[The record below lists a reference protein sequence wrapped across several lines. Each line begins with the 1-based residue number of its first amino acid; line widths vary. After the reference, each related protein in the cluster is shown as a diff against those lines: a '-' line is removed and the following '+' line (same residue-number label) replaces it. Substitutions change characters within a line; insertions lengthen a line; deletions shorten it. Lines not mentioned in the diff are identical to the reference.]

1 MNTWKL
7 DVIVAMLLLPAFS
20 VAALAQTQ
28 AGMNREAC
36 GEYTKAD
43 AELNTIYQQVLR
55 DYKADAL
62 FIGKLTAAQRT
73 WIPYRDAHLAA
84 LYPAADP
91 RSQYGSVYPACR
103 CAALAEVTRKRTEE
117 LRRWTGGAAEG
128 DVCAGSVRAR
138 ADAGPSSPAVET
150 EGSAW
155 LFGTRWSL
163 TEMGERSFGTGEPYL
178 EFDREQ
184 GRFSGSSGCNRIF
197 GSFRV
202 DGADLKFTPVASTR
216 RACLAAEAQQVEA
229 SFLKALETT
238 TRFRIQGDVLR
249 LYANDSPILIFRA
262 GARDAG
268 GATAKASVTARETA
282 AISISEIAK
291 GQQCGIT
298 TQRFEVIRDSSSFTN
313 LWRSHS
319 EGFSPAPEQPVVDFD
334 QNMVIATFFGEQR
347 TGGYS
352 IEITGVAELADSI
365 VVNVKGTLPGAG
377 CMLTMAV
384 SKPYHVVNIPKSSKP
399 AAFVTTV
406 ERANCP

>member
-7 DVIVAMLLLPAFS
+7 DVIVAMLLLSIFA

-36 GEYTKAD
+36 DEYTKAD
-43 AELNTIYQQVLR
+43 ADLNTIYQQVLR

-62 FIGKLTAAQRT
+62 FVGKLRAAQRT

-91 RSQYGSVYPACR
+91 QSQYGSVYPACR
-103 CAALAEVTRKRTEE
+103 CVALAEVTRKRTEE

-138 ADAGPSSPAVET
+138 VGAGPLSAAGET
-150 EGSAW
+150 AGSAS
-155 LFGTRWSL
+155 LFGTRWRL

-197 GSFRV
+197 GNFRV
-202 DGADLKFTPVASTR
+202 EGADLKFTPAASTR
-216 RACLAAEAQQVEA
+216 RACLGPEAQQVEA

-238 TRFRIQGDVLR
+238 TRFRIQSDVLR
-249 LYANDSPILIFRA
+249 LYANDSPILVFRA
-262 GARDAG
+262 GAADAG
-268 GATAKASVTARETA
+268 GATAKATGAGRETA
-282 AISISEIAK
+282 VIAISEIAK

-298 TQRFEVIRDSSSFTN
+298 TQRLEVIRDSSSFTN

-334 QNMVIATFFGEQR
+334 QNIVIATFFGEQR
-347 TGGYS
+347 TGGHS
-352 IEITGVAELADSI
+352 IAITGVAELAESI
-365 VVNVKGTLPGAG
+365 VVNVKETLPGAG

-384 SKPYHVVNIPKSSKP
+384 SKPYHVVTIPKSSKP

>member
-1 MNTWKL
+1 
-7 DVIVAMLLLPAFS
+7 
-20 VAALAQTQ
+20 
-28 AGMNREAC
+28 
-36 GEYTKAD
+36 
-43 AELNTIYQQVLR
+43 
-55 DYKADAL
+55 
-62 FIGKLTAAQRT
+62 
-73 WIPYRDAHLAA
+73 
-84 LYPAADP
+84 
-91 RSQYGSVYPACR
+91 
-103 CAALAEVTRKRTEE
+103 
-117 LRRWTGGAAEG
+117 
-128 DVCAGSVRAR
+128 
-138 ADAGPSSPAVET
+138 
-150 EGSAW
+150 
-155 LFGTRWSL
+155 
-163 TEMGERSFGTGEPYL
+163 
-178 EFDREQ
+178 
-184 GRFSGSSGCNRIF
+184 
-197 GSFRV
+197 
-202 DGADLKFTPVASTR
+202 
-216 RACLAAEAQQVEA
+216 
-229 SFLKALETT
+229 
-238 TRFRIQGDVLR
+238 LR

-319 EGFSPAPEQPVVDFD
+319 EGVSPAPEQPVVDFD

-352 IEITGVAELADSI
+352 IEVAGVAELADSI

-384 SKPYHVVNIPKSSKP
+384 SKPYHVVTIPKSSKP

>member
-7 DVIVAMLLLPAFS
+7 DVIVAVLLSPVSFA
-20 VAALAQTQ
+20 VALAQTQ

-36 GEYTKAD
+36 DEYTNAD

-62 FIGKLTAAQRT
+62 FIGKLRAAQRT
-73 WIPYRDAHLAA
+73 WILYRDAHLAA

-117 LRRWTGGAAEG
+117 LRRWTGRVAEG

-138 ADAGPSSPAVET
+138 ADARPSSPAVET
-150 EGSAW
+150 EGPAS
-155 LFGTRWSL
+155 LFGKTWRL
-163 TEMGERSFGTGEPYL
+163 TKMGERSFGTGEPYL

-216 RACLAAEAQQVEA
+216 RACLSPEAQQVEA

-238 TRFRIQGDVLR
+238 TRFGIQGDVLR
-249 LYANDSPILIFRA
+249 LYANDSPILVFRA
-262 GARDAG
+262 GAG
-268 GATAKASVTARETA
+268 GATAKASGAGRETA

-291 GQQCGIT
+291 GQQCGIA

-313 LWRSHS
+313 LWRSQS
-319 EGFSPAPEQPVVDFD
+319 AGFFPAPEQPVVDFN
-334 QNMVIATFFGEQR
+334 QNIVIATFFGEQR

-377 CMLTMAV
+377 SMLTMVV
-384 SKPYHVVNIPKSSKP
+384 SKPYHVVTIPKSSKP
-399 AAFVTTV
+399 VAFVTTI
-406 ERANCP
+406 ERAN

>member
-7 DVIVAMLLLPAFS
+7 DVILAVLLLPAS
-20 VAALAQTQ
+20 AAALAQTQ
-28 AGMNREAC
+28 AGTNREAC
-36 GEYTKAD
+36 DGYTKAD
-43 AELNTIYQQVLR
+43 AELNKIYEQVLR
-55 DYKADAL
+55 DYKADAI
-62 FIGKLTAAQRT
+62 FIGKLRAAQRT

-128 DVCAGSVRAR
+128 DVCAGSVRTR
-138 ADAGPSSPAVET
+138 ADVGPSSPAGET
-150 EGSAW
+150 EGSAS
-155 LFGTRWSL
+155 LFGKRWRL

-216 RACLAAEAQQVEA
+216 RACLDPEAQQVEA

-238 TRFRIQGDVLR
+238 TRFGIQSDVLR
-249 LYANDSPILIFRA
+249 LYANDSPILLFRA
-262 GARDAG
+262 GPTDAG
-268 GATAKASVTARETA
+268 GATAQPRGAGRETG

-298 TQRFEVIRDSSSFTN
+298 TQRFEVIRDSFSFTN
-313 LWRSHS
+313 LWRSQS
-319 EGFSPAPEQPVVDFD
+319 AGFFPAPEQPAVNFD

-347 TGGYS
+347 TGDYG

-365 VVNVKGTLPGAG
+365 VVNVKGLF
-377 CMLTMAV
+377 LEL
-384 SKPYHVVNIPKSSKP
+384 
-399 AAFVTTV
+399 AACLLWRFPSPITSLLFQNHPNLSPLS
-406 ERANCP
+406 RLLS